1 MGSGSG
7 KPKSAWQRL
16 WFLCF
21 FSLGLAMGAG
31 YFLLCTTAGAALL
44 VKTAISWGFDSAEV
58 RFRKTKGAIIRPLT
72 FYDVEI
78 QKLEGLPAGTKLKVQ
93 ELRISDFL
101 FHIEK
106 SCAEIRNARLVFP
119 KAEYPVVLWG
129 TYKDLNFNVN
139 VYSKSIGVR
148 DMLDLFA
155 EGSDVRNVS
164 GLILDMDSFLKGSWR
179 RPQVSGS
186 FFIDRFLYKEFSLSG
201 CPVSFDVKI
210 EGIKDHPRAYGEMI
224 FQGGTITS
232 RRAKVLLEGGKMTFS
247 GNPKTPELH
256 FQGASEIEGV
266 KINITLKGTLK
277 KPKLALSSD
286 PPVSQENLLL
296 MLMTGKR
303 WGVTDTVVSEEKIP
317 IDIARDFVDYFVFS
331 GMGES
336 LSKRLGVDG
345 VSLTYSS
352 GSNELGVSKTIAD
365 KVEIHYG
372 IEKPTGSDMEK
383 QTETHK
389 VGAEVKIT
397 DKVSI
402 EAEGQVHQP
411 DSKASE
417 TAQQEQ
423 KDGKVVLKYKKKF

>member
-1 MGSGSG
+1 MGSVSG
-7 KPKSAWQRL
+7 KPKSAGRWL
-16 WFLCF
+16 WFLFSF
-21 FSLGLAMGAG
+21 FLGLVIGVG
-31 YFLLCTTAGAALL
+31 YFLLYTTAGAALL
-44 VKTAISWGFDSAEV
+44 VRSALSWGFDSAEV
-58 RFRKTKGAIIRPLT
+58 RFRNAKGAIIRPLT

-78 QKLEGLPAGTKLKVQ
+78 RNLEGLPAGTKLRIQQLK
-93 ELRISDFL
+93 ISDFL
-101 FHIEK
+101 FHLEK
-106 SCAEIRNARLVFP
+106 SRAEIRNARLIFP

-129 TYKDLNFNVN
+129 GYRDLSFDVN
-139 VYSKSIGVR
+139 VYSKNIGVR

-179 RPQVSGS
+179 RPQVRGS

-210 EGIKDHPRAYGEMI
+210 EEIKEHPKAYGEVI
-224 FQGGTITS
+224 FQGGAITS
-232 RRAKVLLEGGKMTFS
+232 RRAKVVLEGGKMIFS
-247 GNPKTPELH
+247 GNPKTPALH
-256 FQGASEIEGV
+256 FRGRSEIEGV
-266 KINITLKGTLK
+266 KINITLKGTMK
-277 KPKLALSSD
+277 KPELILSSD

-303 WGVTDTVVSEEKIP
+303 WGVTDTVVSEGKIP

-411 DSKASE
+411 DPKALV

-423 KDGKVVLKYKKKF
+423 KDGKVMLKYKKKF